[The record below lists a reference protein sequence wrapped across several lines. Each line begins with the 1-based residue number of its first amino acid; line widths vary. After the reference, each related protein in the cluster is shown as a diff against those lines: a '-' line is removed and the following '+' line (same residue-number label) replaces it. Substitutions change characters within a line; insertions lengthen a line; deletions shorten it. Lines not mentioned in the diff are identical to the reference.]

1 VEADLRYPIGKFERL
16 GNLTDAQ
23 RRALIDTMAELPAKL
38 AAVVR
43 KFTPAQL
50 DTPYRP
56 GGWTVRQVVHHIP
69 DSHMNGYIR
78 FKLALTE
85 EDPATIGYN
94 QALWADLADSKVAI
108 EPSLA
113 LLESLH
119 TRWVALMRPMA
130 TVDWARTFKHPKT
143 GTHPLHASLELYS
156 WHGRHHLAHI
166 TALRDRNGW

>member
-1 VEADLRYPIGKFERL
+1 VEADLRYPIGKLERL

-23 RRALIDTMAELPAKL
+23 RRALIDAIAELPSQL
-38 AAVVR
+38 AAVVA

-50 DTPYRP
+50 DKPYRP

-85 EDPATIGYN
+85 DEPATLGYS
-94 QALWADLADSKVAI
+94 QSLWAELPDSKAGI

-113 LLESLH
+113 LLEGLH
-119 TRWVALMRPMA
+119 KRWVDLMRPMTA
-130 TVDWARTFKHPKT
+130 LDWARTYKHPKN
-143 GTHPLHASLELYS
+143 GIQVLGDSLELYS

-166 TALRDRNGW
+166 TALRDREGW